1 MKKPLTPFPTT
12 GYFGAQYFCDREDET
27 KRIFSNI
34 QGGQTTI
41 LTAPRRIGKTALIF
55 HVLDKLPSGTKG
67 IYFDI
72 LPTENM
78 SGFLNEFASAIVRHV
93 PEKKGTG
100 RKVWDFIKSLRPSV
114 SFDLLTGSPQ
124 VSFTLKDSEINYQ
137 IEAIFSFLEKQDEKY
152 VIAIDEFQQIL
163 EYPEKKTDAWLRTHI
178 QKLKNVIFIFA
189 GSQQHLLN
197 EMFTIPSRPF
207 YNSATLLKIEKINS
221 KKYKA
226 FILKQFTMNGR
237 EIEDPVIDSILN
249 WADCH
254 TYYVQLICNRI
265 FLTGVNKIEDKIW
278 KEEAER
284 LLKEQEPVF
293 YNYRNMLTKP
303 QWDILKATALEGV
316 LYEPTG
322 IEFVMKYSLG
332 NPSSVL
338 RSLEAITRMELIY
351 YDFNEDGKK
360 YYAINDLLFRRWMEG
375 LNLSSSF

>member
-27 KRIFSNI
+27 KRILSNI
-34 QGGQTTI
+34 QGGQSTI

-78 SGFLNEFASAIVRHV
+78 SGFLNEFASAIIRNV

-100 RKVWDFIKSLRPSV
+100 RKLWDFIKSLRPSV
-114 SFDLLTGSPQ
+114 SFDMLTGSPQ
-124 VSFTLKDSEINYQ
+124 VSFTLKDGEINYQ
-137 IEAIFSFLEKQDEKY
+137 IEAIFSFLEKQDEKF

-163 EYPEKKTDAWLRTHI
+163 EYPEKNTDAWLRTHI

-226 FILKQFTMNGR
+226 FILKQFNINGR
-237 EIEDPVIDSILN
+237 QIEDPVIDSILN
-249 WADCH
+249 WADFH
-254 TYYVQLICNRI
+254 TYYVQVICNRI

-375 LNLSSSF
+375 LNL

>member
-27 KRIFSNI
+27 ERILSNI
-34 QGGQTTI
+34 RGGQSTI

-55 HVLDKLPSGTKG
+55 HVLNRLPSGTRG

-72 LPTENM
+72 LPTESM
-78 SGFLNEFASAIVRHV
+78 SGFLNEFASAIISNV
-93 PEKKGTG
+93 PEKKGAG
-100 RKVWDFIKSLRPSV
+100 KKVWDFIKSLRPSV
-114 SFDLLTGSPQ
+114 SFDMLTGSPQ
-124 VSFTLKDSEINYQ
+124 VSFTMKENEINYQ
-137 IEAIFSFLEKQDEKY
+137 IEAIFSFLEKQNEKY

-163 EYPEKKTDAWLRTHI
+163 EYPEKNTDAWLRTHI

-189 GSQQHLLN
+189 GSQQHVLN

-207 YNSATLLKIEKINS
+207 YNSATLLKINKINS
-221 KKYKA
+221 EIYKA
-226 FILKQFTMNGR
+226 FILKQFTVEGR
-237 EIEDPVIDSILN
+237 GIEDSIIDSILS
-249 WADCH
+249 WADFH

-265 FLTGVNKIEDKIW
+265 FLTGARKILDKTW

-284 LLKEQEPVF
+284 LLREQEPVF
-293 YNYRNMLTKP
+293 FNYRNMLTKP

-322 IEFVMKYSLG
+322 IEFIMKYSLG

-351 YDFNEDGKK
+351 YDYNAGGKK

-375 LNLSSSF
+375 LNM

>member
-12 GYFGAQYFCDREDET
+12 GYFGSQYFCDREEET
-27 KRIFSNI
+27 RKILSNI
-34 QGGQTTI
+34 RGGQSTI

-55 HVLDKLPSGTKG
+55 HVLDRLSSGTRG

-78 SGFLNEFASAIVRHV
+78 SGFLNEFASAIIRNV
-93 PEKKGTG
+93 PERKGTG
-100 RKVWDFIKSLRPSV
+100 RKIWDFMKSLRPSV
-114 SFDLLTGSPQ
+114 SFDMLTGSPQ
-124 VSFTLKDSEINYQ
+124 VSFSLKENEINYQ
-137 IEAIFSFLEKQDEKY
+137 IETIFSFLEKQDDKF

-163 EYPEKKTDAWLRTHI
+163 KYPEKNTDAWLRTLI

-207 YNSATLLKIEKINS
+207 YQSASLLKIDKINS
-221 KKYKA
+221 EKYKA
-226 FILKQFTMNGR
+226 FIKKQFTRNDR
-237 EIEDPVIDSILN
+237 ELEDSILNSIIN

-265 FLTGVNKIEDKIW
+265 FLTRVNIIKDAIW

-293 YNYRNMLTKP
+293 FNYRSMLTRP

-322 IEFVMKYSLG
+322 IDFVMKYSLG
-332 NPSSVL
+332 NPSTVL
-338 RSLEAITRMELIY
+338 RSVEALNRMELIY
-351 YDFNEDGKK
+351 YDFNPNGKK

-375 LNLSSSF
+375 LNPGS

>member
-12 GYFGAQYFCDREDET
+12 GYFGAQYFCDRDDEAR
-27 KRIFSNI
+27 RILSNI
-34 QGGQTTI
+34 LGGQSTI

-55 HVLDKLPSGTKG
+55 HVLDKLSSGTKG
-67 IYFDI
+67 IYLDI

-78 SGFLNEFASAIVRHV
+78 SGFLNEFASAIIRNV

-100 RKVWDFIKSLRPSV
+100 RKIWDFIKSLRPSV
-114 SFDLLTGSPQ
+114 SFDMLTGSPQ

-137 IEAIFSFLEKQDEKY
+137 IEAIFSFLEKQDDKY

-163 EYPEKKTDAWLRTHI
+163 KYPEKNTDAWLRTLI
-178 QKLKNVIFIFA
+178 QKLKNVTFIFA

-207 YNSATLLKIEKINS
+207 YNSASLLKIDKINRE
-221 KKYKA
+221 KYKA
-226 FILKQFTMNGR
+226 FISKQFTLNGR
-237 EIEDPVIDSILN
+237 HLEDSIIDSILN

-254 TYYVQLICNRI
+254 TYYVQLICNRL
-265 FLTGVNKIEDKIW
+265 FLTGVNKIVERTW
-278 KEEAER
+278 KEEAEK

-293 YNYRNMLTKP
+293 FNYRNMLTRP
-303 QWDILKATALEGV
+303 QWDILKAAALEGV

-332 NPSSVL
+332 NPSTVL
-338 RSLEAITRMELIY
+338 RSLEALTRMELIY
-351 YDFNEDGKK
+351 YDFAPNGKK

-375 LNLSSSF
+375 HNL